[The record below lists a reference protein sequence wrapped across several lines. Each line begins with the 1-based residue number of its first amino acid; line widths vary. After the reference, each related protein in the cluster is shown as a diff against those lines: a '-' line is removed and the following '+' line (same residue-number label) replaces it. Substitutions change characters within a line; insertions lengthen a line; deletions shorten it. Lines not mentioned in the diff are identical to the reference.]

1 MTHPN
6 LGLRSVGSLRHPR
19 ILRQQPVPPRW
30 RTALAVLLL
39 CAPAVVAQ
47 AAPESTPVGDWKTID
62 DNSGQPKAL
71 IRIVEKD
78 GALSGRIVEL
88 YQPSRPD
95 PVCEKCEGARKGQPI
110 TGMEILWGAR
120 KDGERW
126 SGGHILDPETG
137 TVYRLELRL
146 GEGGN
151 QLKARGY
158 VGVSLLGRTQQWQRQ
173 VTTPVE

>member
-1 MTHPN
+1 MKIPN
-6 LGLRSVGSLRHPR
+6 LRLRSAGSQRISRITRQPPARRHWR
-19 ILRQQPVPPRW
+19 I
-30 RTALAVLLL
+30 ALSALLL
-39 CAPAVVAQ
+39 CASASAAQ
-47 AAPESTPVGDWKTID
+47 AAAQATPVGDWKTID
-62 DNSGQPKAL
+62 DKSGQPKAL

-88 YQPSRPD
+88 YSPSKPD
-95 PVCEKCEGARKGQPI
+95 PVCEKCEGARKDQPI

-126 SGGHILDPETG
+126 TGGHILDPESG

-151 QLKARGY
+151 QLQARGY
-158 VGVSLLGRTQQWQRQ
+158 VGVSLLGRTQHWQRQ
-173 VTTPVE
+173 ILTPVE

>member
-1 MTHPN
+1 MTSSN
-6 LGLRSVGSLRHPR
+6 LRLRSARSRR
-19 ILRQQPVPPRW
+19 ISRISRQLPAMKHW
-30 RTALAVLLL
+30 RIALSALLL
-39 CAPAVVAQ
+39 CASAAVAQ
-47 AAPESTPVGDWKTID
+47 AAAGATPVGDWKTID
-62 DNSGQPKAL
+62 DKSGQPKAL

-95 PVCEKCEGARKGQPI
+95 PVCDKCEGARKGQPI

-126 SGGHILDPETG
+126 TGGHILDPETG
-137 TVYRLELRL
+137 TIYRLELRL
-146 GEGGN
+146 SEDGN

-173 VTTPVE
+173 VITPVE